1 MAAVKTENNQD
12 ELADVV
18 RRVFAI
24 AELLV
29 STPDEESTDV
39 IGLPDESAAGTFEWR
54 ASQKSSDQSPDV

>member
-1 MAAVKTENNQD
+1 MAAVKTEHNQD
-12 ELADVV
+12 ELVDVV

-39 IGLPDESAAGTFEWR
+39 TILPDESAAGVFDWR
-54 ASQKSSDQSPDV
+54 ASQKSPDQSPDV